1 MCIRDSASSELI
13 ASSGD
18 VEKIGKSIGVDKLF
32 YQDLEDLIKSV
43 QFNPTG
49 PQEFDTSC
57 FSGVYVTENI
67 SSEYLEKLEQIRND
81 SAKQHSVLSEEPV
94 GIHNQT

>member
-1 MCIRDSASSELI
+1 MLNVSCPNVNSHAKLNDRD
-13 ASSGD
+13 
-18 VEKIGKSIGVDKLF
+18 
-32 YQDLEDLIKSV
+32 YLEDLVKSI
-43 QFNPTG
+43 QFEPTG

-57 FSGVYVTENI
+57 FSGTYVTENV

-81 SAKQHSVLSEEPV
+81 SAKQHSILSEEPV